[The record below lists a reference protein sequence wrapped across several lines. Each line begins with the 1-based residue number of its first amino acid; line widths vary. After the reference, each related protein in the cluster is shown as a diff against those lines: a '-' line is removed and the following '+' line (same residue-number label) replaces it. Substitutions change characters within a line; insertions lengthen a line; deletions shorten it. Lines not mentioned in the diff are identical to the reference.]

1 MTEQEKLDY
10 LSRNFVLLNEDG
22 KDYLVRVSQQLLFIQ
37 YPAVPPLPVHQREY
51 KAHST
56 CEVLMSGGETSLRC

>member
-10 LSRNFVLLNEDG
+10 VSRNFVRLNEDG
-22 KDYLVRVSQQLLFIQ
+22 KDYLARVSQQLLFIQ

-51 KAHST
+51 KAHGVR
-56 CEVLMSGGETSLRC
+56 EMLVSGGETSLLC

>member
-22 KDYLVRVSQQLLFIQ
+22 KDYLAKVSQQLLFVQ
-37 YPAVPPLPVHQREY
+37 YPAVPPLPVRQREY
-51 KAHST
+51 KSHGVREMSA
-56 CEVLMSGGETSLRC
+56 SGGETSLLF